1 MDVMI
6 VSKSERSVCFLRE
19 LLGAD
24 AGQTAV
30 ASSSCEEARR
40 LAERQDFALCI
51 IDAPLPD
58 GPGFRLARYM
68 AGRITGQV
76 VLITAGQPP
85 DALEEDGILV
95 LTKPGSR
102 ALYAASLK
110 AVAVAQR
117 RMQAVREENR
127 ALKGKLDDLRLID
140 RAKCILVS
148 QMKMEERE
156 AHRYIE
162 KQAMDRRMT
171 KRAIAEGILKTY
183 ET

>member
-1 MDVMI
+1 
-6 VSKSERSVCFLRE
+6 
-19 LLGAD
+19 
-24 AGQTAV
+24 
-30 ASSSCEEARR
+30 
-40 LAERQDFALCI
+40 
-51 IDAPLPD
+51 
-58 GPGFRLARYM
+58 
-68 AGRITGQV
+68 
-76 VLITAGQPP
+76 
-85 DALEEDGILV
+85 
-95 LTKPGSR
+95 
-102 ALYAASLK
+102 
-110 AVAVAQR
+110 
-117 RMQAVREENR
+117 MQAVREENR